1 MQVSAYSLYDELT
14 KFLSV
19 ESARAGGAHAL
30 LSLKLEKEYKLTLN
44 DEAWALLLERRHL
57 VEDLRL
63 KVRVPELGDGD
74 DDLRGE
80 VQTDLQTMLEEFVD
94 EQTEKVEQE
103 TVYRL
108 VDLLMPN

>member
-1 MQVSAYSLYDELT
+1 M
-14 KFLSV
+14 
-19 ESARAGGAHAL
+19 

-44 DEAWALLLERRHL
+44 DEAWALLLERRQL

-63 KVRVPELGDGD
+63 KVKVPQLGDGD
-74 DDLRGE
+74 DDLRGV

-108 VDLLMPN
+108 VELLMPN

>member
-1 MQVSAYSLYDELT
+1 MLYDELT

-44 DEAWALLLERRHL
+44 EEAWNLLVERRRL

-63 KVRVPELGDGD
+63 KVKVPELGDGED
-74 DDLRGE
+74 ELRGE
-80 VQTDLQTMLEEFVD
+80 VQTDLQTMVENFVEE
-94 EQTEKVEQE
+94 QIEKVEQE

-108 VDLLMPN
+108 VELLMSN